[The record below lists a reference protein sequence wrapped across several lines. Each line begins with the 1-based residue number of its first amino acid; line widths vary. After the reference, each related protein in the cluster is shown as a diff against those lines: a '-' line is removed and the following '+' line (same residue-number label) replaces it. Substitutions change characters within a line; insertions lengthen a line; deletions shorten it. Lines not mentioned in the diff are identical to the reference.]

1 MKIIYTDVNGVTEIE
16 TKTMRE
22 TVKEIIEITKWMKE
36 ETDDEDDKKVW
47 EEFRDELLLADEE
60 WHIEKIVDAFINAH
74 WEGSVSI
81 ELA

>member
-22 TVKEIIEITKWMKE
+22 TVKEIIGITKWMKE